1 MTIAGSGEQPIL
13 NDTFYLEPSYVYVN
27 NELDDTCKK
36 TCNLGSDSPNRVT
49 LNFQV
54 KLNHLKICSVI

>member
-27 NELDDTCKK
+27 NELDDTCKRA
-36 TCNLGSDSPNRVT
+36 CNLGSDSPNRVT
-49 LNFQV
+49 LEFSSEI
-54 KLNHLKICSVI
+54 KISRPVFI